1 MCSCRVLPHTCT
13 TNSCGGI
20 WSCIE
25 KTDKQILYN
34 QGTIAE
40 VKKHVHYS
48 QHVYRPCYLSWM
60 WMLRSSTS
68 YTEWV
73 GLLLQYNLLL
83 YRLAVYRG
91 SDFWWHP
98 TYLSGHIF
106 MVSISY
112 LACWIL
118 WWHGWK
124 HAWSEV
130 VVMMVMAEAT
140 TIDHHHHNHEYVQ
153 LYFLM
158 PLCLGRWYK
167 TVNGESLNFSSTD
180 FATFTLH
187 RQQ

>member
-91 SDFWWHP
+91 SG
-98 TYLSGHIF
+98 L
-106 MVSISY
+106 
-112 LACWIL
+112 L
-118 WWHGWK
+118 
-124 HAWSEV
+124 
-130 VVMMVMAEAT
+130 MAPNLLEWA
-140 TIDHHHHNHEYVQ
+140 HLYG
-153 LYFLM
+153 LYFILSLLDFVVAWMEACMVRGGGDGGDGRSHYHRSSPPQPWICTTVFPHAIM
-158 PLCLGRWYK
+158 PW
-167 TVNGESLNFSSTD
+167 SLV
-180 FATFTLH
+180 
-187 RQQ
+187 